1 MYHKAITMEDFMFYF
16 AEEKWKERIG
26 YCYKPYRPDVGE
38 DCGMKDGVPFR
49 PFWNELGINFIR

>member
-1 MYHKAITMEDFMFYF
+1 MEDFMFYF

-49 PFWNELGINFIR
+49 PFWNDLGINFIR